1 MRLFCGRKI
10 NQKGTHMRR
19 YLLLILVVSF
29 LAISFSRFTF
39 AANDKDKSIG
49 TATGETARD
58 LQAKAQET
66 AKVAAVETEKASKQI
81 AEVADDTFK
90 KLNVQLQEALK
101 NFQGS
106 SQELMKRIQEEFEKF
121 KQAYNKPAKP

>member
-1 MRLFCGRKI
+1 
-10 NQKGTHMRR
+10 MRR

-39 AANDKDKSIG
+39 AADDKDKSIG

-66 AKVAAVETEKASKQI
+66 AKVTAVETEKASKQL
-81 AEVADDTFK
+81 EQVANDTFQ
-90 KLNVQLQEALK
+90 KLSVQFQEAMK

-106 SQELMKRIQEEFEKF
+106 SQELTKRLQEEFKKF
-121 KQAYNKPAKP
+121 KQAYNKPAKS